1 MVACMSDVLIVGGS
15 PSESSRSAAMLRLV
29 EQWVRES
36 GLLTRVVSIRELP
49 AEALVRGDADAP
61 GIRESVNALATA
73 RGVVIG
79 TPIYKAAYSG
89 LLKIWLDLLP
99 QYALAGKTVLPLAT
113 GGSIAHVLAIDYAL
127 RPVLSA
133 LGARHVVPGYF
144 VLESLAQKQD
154 DGSVV
159 LAAEVDV
166 PLRQIV
172 AEFVGAVR

>member
-1 MVACMSDVLIVGGS
+1 MFARMSDVLIVGGS
-15 PSESSRSAAMLRLV
+15 PSENSRSSAMLRLV
-29 EQWVRES
+29 DQWVREA
-36 GLLTRVVSIRELP
+36 GLATRVVSIRELP

-61 GIRESVNALATA
+61 GIRDSVSALAAA

-99 QYALAGKTVLPLAT
+99 QHALTGKAVLPLAT
-113 GGSIAHVLAIDYAL
+113 GGSVSHLLAIDYAL
-127 RPVLSA
+127 RPVLST

-159 LAAEVDV
+159 LAAEVDAS
-166 PLRQIV
+166 LRKIV
-172 AEFVGAVR
+172 AEFVAAVR